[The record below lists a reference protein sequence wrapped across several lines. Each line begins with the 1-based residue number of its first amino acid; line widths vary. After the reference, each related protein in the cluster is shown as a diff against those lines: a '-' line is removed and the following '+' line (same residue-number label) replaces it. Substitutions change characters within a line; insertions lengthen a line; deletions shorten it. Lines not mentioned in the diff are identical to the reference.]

1 MVGIPE
7 TIFFDLSGGKCRA
20 DIHVNLIHRHVGERI
35 HGVSPLFYE
44 RFCGVARLTPH
55 CTELN
60 EHNAFIVQLGVVELG
75 EVPNQKF
82 P

>member
-1 MVGIPE
+1 VVVNVEP
-7 TIFFDLSGGKCRA
+7 
-20 DIHVNLIHRHVGERI
+20 DIHVNLILRSIHER
-35 HGVSPLFYE
+35 F
-44 RFCGVARLTPH
+44 FCGVARLTPH